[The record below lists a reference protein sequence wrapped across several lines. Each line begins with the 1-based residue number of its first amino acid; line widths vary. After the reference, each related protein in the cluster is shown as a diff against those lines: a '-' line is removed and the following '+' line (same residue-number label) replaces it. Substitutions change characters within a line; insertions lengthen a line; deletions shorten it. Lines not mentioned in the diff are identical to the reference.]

1 MSDRGKREVQNNN
14 LESTQFRVLFCLWI
28 SLFLMVMSPISASG
42 ASFDM
47 NNIRHVVITY
57 QENHSFDSCY
67 GGWEGVNE

>member
-1 MSDRGKREVQNNN
+1 MQNNN

-47 NNIRHVVITY
+47 NNIRHVVIIY
-57 QENHSFDSCY
+57 QENHSFDSRY
-67 GGWEGVNE
+67 GGWEGMRQTEVT

>member
-1 MSDRGKREVQNNN
+1 
-14 LESTQFRVLFCLWI
+14 
-28 SLFLMVMSPISASG
+28 MVMSPISASG

-67 GGWEGVNE
+67 GGWEGVNEWD